1 MIKVKHIKRIIYH
14 WLLLHVWQWL
24 VCSWLHRRYRCYPQ
38 VGPPPDDPNVWHC
51 KKCFRLKPKSL
62 TTSTKVKNGG
72 KTKTTR
78 LRKRKMY
85 TTSSTSTTTTLP
97 YTLPYTYMKYEIT
110 FWERIMRFFGF

>member
-1 MIKVKHIKRIIYH
+1 MNKKRECQHEFTQVVYVDYQHGGFRTVK
-14 WLLLHVWQWL
+14 
-24 VCSWLHRRYRCYPQ
+24 
-38 VGPPPDDPNVWHC
+38 WHC